1 MLRIDP
7 PLDVL
12 SNALHAVAPSFHLS
26 RMGALQHEVRQVGA
40 LLLEVDESCESLS
53 KRMGRLE
60 EMVSQIHSVVVPREA
75 RVEGGA
81 SSTPP
86 VGGVAA
92 SPLSGFFSA
101 VRGES
106 HAA

>member
-1 MLRIDP
+1 
-7 PLDVL
+7 
-12 SNALHAVAPSFHLS
+12 
-26 RMGALQHEVRQVGA
+26 MGALQHEVRQVGA

-60 EMVSQIHSVVVPREA
+60 EMVTQIHSVVVPTDEA

-81 SSTPP
+81 STQPGG
-86 VGGVAA
+86 GGVAS
-92 SPLSGFFSA
+92 SPLTGFFSA